1 VPKCGG
7 YHQAAMQLESLLL
20 SRDPEVIRVLRPTL
34 EKLSIDLEV
43 CRGAKSGTEIISSEK
58 FDAIIIDCDDLQ
70 GGLEVLSAMRKGSSN
85 KSSVAFAI
93 LNGQTTTHKAF
104 ELGAN
109 FVLQKPLSALN
120 SMRCFSAAINFM
132 LRERRRYFRQPV
144 EIPVTLVFGEK
155 EFKATATNLSE
166 GGMAIYFRGKLP
178 KGGISRVVFSMPG
191 AATPLQPRAHIAWL
205 DGAGHAG
212 LRFTEMPKDMHTQLD
227 HWLTEEF
234 QKLEKPQHQKN

>member
-70 GGLEVLSAMRKGSSN
+70 GGLEVLSAMRKESSN

-93 LNGQTTTHKAF
+93 LNRQTTTHKAF

-109 FVLQKPLSALN
+109 FVLQKPLSGLN
-120 SMRCFSAAINFM
+120 AMRCFSAAINFM

>member
-1 VPKCGG
+1 
-7 YHQAAMQLESLLL
+7 MQLESLLL

-43 CRGAKSGTEIISSEK
+43 CRGAKSGAEIISSEK

-132 LRERRRYFRQPV
+132 LREKRRYFRQPV
-144 EIPVTLVFGEK
+144 EMPVTLVFGEK

-212 LRFTEMPKDMHTQLD
+212 LRFTEMPKDMHSQLD
-227 HWLTEEF
+227 SWLTEEF
-234 QKLEKPQHQKN
+234 KKLERPQLREN

>member
-1 VPKCGG
+1 
-7 YHQAAMQLESLLL
+7 MQLESLLL

-43 CRGAKSGTEIISSEK
+43 CRGAKSGAEIISSEK

-132 LRERRRYFRQPV
+132 LREKRRYFRQPV
-144 EIPVTLVFGEK
+144 EMPVTLVFGEK

>member
-1 VPKCGG
+1 
-7 YHQAAMQLESLLL
+7 MQLESLLL

-43 CRGAKSGTEIISSEK
+43 CRGAKSGAEIISSEK

-70 GGLEVLSAMRKGSSN
+70 GGLEVLSAMRKESSN

-93 LNGQTTTHKAF
+93 LNRQTTTHKAF

-109 FVLQKPLSALN
+109 FVLQKPLSGLN
-120 SMRCFSAAINFM
+120 AMRCFSAAINFM

-166 GGMAIYFRGKLP
+166 GGMAVYFRGKLP

>member
-1 VPKCGG
+1 
-7 YHQAAMQLESLLL
+7 MQLESLLL

-43 CRGAKSGTEIISSEK
+43 CRGAKTGTEIISSEK

-70 GGLEVLSAMRKGSSN
+70 GGLEVLSAMRKESSN

-93 LNGQTTTHKAF
+93 LNRQTTTHKAF

-109 FVLQKPLSALN
+109 FVLQKPLSGLN
-120 SMRCFSAAINFM
+120 AMRCFSAAINFM

>member
-1 VPKCGG
+1 
-7 YHQAAMQLESLLL
+7 MQLESLLL

-43 CRGAKSGTEIISSEK
+43 CRGAKTGTEIISSEK

-132 LRERRRYFRQPV
+132 LRERRRYGVARRQGWRNPAD
-144 EIPVTLVFGEK
+144 LRC
-155 EFKATATNLSE
+155 A
-166 GGMAIYFRGKLP
+166 
-178 KGGISRVVFSMPG
+178 G
-191 AATPLQPRAHIAWL
+191 ADRRQARPTWAAADQ
-205 DGAGHAG
+205 
-212 LRFTEMPKDMHTQLD
+212 
-227 HWLTEEF
+227 
-234 QKLEKPQHQKN
+234 

>member
-1 VPKCGG
+1 
-7 YHQAAMQLESLLL
+7 MQLESLLL

-43 CRGAKSGTEIISSEK
+43 CRGAKSGAEIISSEK

>member
-1 VPKCGG
+1 
-7 YHQAAMQLESLLL
+7 MQLESLLL

-70 GGLEVLSAMRKGSSN
+70 GGLEVLSAMRKESSN

>member
-1 VPKCGG
+1 
-7 YHQAAMQLESLLL
+7 MQLESLLL

-43 CRGAKSGTEIISSEK
+43 CRGAKSGAEIISSEK

-70 GGLEVLSAMRKGSSN
+70 GGLEVLSAMRKESSN

-93 LNGQTTTHKAF
+93 LNRQTTTHKAF

-109 FVLQKPLSALN
+109 FVLQKPLSGLN
-120 SMRCFSAAINFM
+120 AMRCFSAAINFM